1 MGDQLPLELGLGAPD
16 EATLEALR
24 DLLPGAFADGELS
37 AEGLLAT
44 LGLSPRSAGAERY
57 GFQWTGRAE
66 ALAAAR
72 ARPTGALIPDRARSR
87 AFDDAH
93 HVLIEGDNLEVLR
106 LLRPA
111 YAGTVKAII
120 LDPPYN
126 TAHDLIY
133 DDDFSDGVE
142 AYLRKTGQVD
152 EAGARRSSRAELDG
166 RKHSRWLSMMAPRLE
181 LARSLLRDDGCIF
194 VSIDHTESH
203 HLRLLMNA
211 VFGEENFVA
220 QIAWQK
226 RYTRANNTEKFT
238 SVVDQ
243 ILLYQRSSSFKANLL
258 PRTDRDAVE
267 FRNPDDDPR
276 GPWKLTSFLNQV
288 PPERRPNL
296 TYPITN
302 PNTGTVTENDRKAWR
317 VNREGYERLLSDNR
331 LWWGRD
337 GSRPVPQVKTF
348 LSEVRQG
355 LTPTNFWSHEYAGT
369 SDRAHDELKA
379 LFGRKI
385 FDTPKP
391 TLLIRRM
398 LEHATGP
405 GDLVLDFFAGSG
417 TTAAAV
423 MALNAE
429 DEGGRRTILVQL
441 PEPIEGAPDG
451 ELQTISD
458 ITRERVRRVG
468 DSLSDALSE
477 AARGYRVFRL
487 GRSERFVWPE
497 NVADD
502 ALGEVLSRCAEGAR
516 PESEGGLLFE
526 AILLAGLPLDSA
538 IESQTVAGAVVH
550 DVAAGAL
557 SVSLEATLDER
568 FFAALAERRP
578 KRVVVRDA
586 AFQDDQA
593 RLRAV
598 QILDRIGARLETL

>member
-1 MGDQLPLELGLGAPD
+1 MGDQLPLGLGLDAPH
-16 EATLEALR
+16 EAILEALR
-24 DLLPGAFADGELS
+24 DLLPGAFTDGELS
-37 AEGLLAT
+37 ADGLLLA
-44 LGLSPRSAGAERY
+44 LGLSQPETGTERY
-57 GFQWTGRAE
+57 AFQWAGRAE

-87 AFDDAH
+87 SFDDAH

-111 YAGTVKAII
+111 YAGTVKAIL

-142 AYLRKTGQVD
+142 AYLRQTGQVD
-152 EAGARRSSRAELDG
+152 GSGHRRSSRTELDG

-181 LARSLLRDDGCIF
+181 LARSLLRPDGCVF

-203 HLRLLMNA
+203 HLRMLMNA

-226 RYTRANNTEKFT
+226 RYTRANNTERFT

-243 ILLYQRSSSFKANLL
+243 ILLYQRSSAFRANLL
-258 PRTDRDAVE
+258 PRTDRDAIE

-302 PNTGTVTENDRKAWR
+302 PNTGKVTENDRKAWR
-317 VNREGYERLLSDNR
+317 VNREGYERLLSDGR

-337 GSRPVPQVKTF
+337 GTRPVPQVKTF

-405 GDLVLDFFAGSG
+405 DDLVLDFFAGSG

-423 MALNAE
+423 MELNAE
-429 DEGGRRTILVQL
+429 DGGARRAILVQL
-441 PEPIEGAPDG
+441 PEPLDGAAG
-451 ELQTISD
+451 SEYETLCD

-468 DSLSDALSE
+468 DSLAEHLSS

-487 GRSERFVWPE
+487 GHSERFVWPE
-497 NVADD
+497 GVTDAD
-502 ALGEVLSRCAEGAR
+502 LGDVLARSAEGAK
-516 PESEGGLLFE
+516 PASEGGLLFE
-526 AILLAGLPLDSA
+526 AILLAGLPLHSA
-538 IESQTVAGAVVH
+538 VETDTLAGAVLH
-550 DVAAGAL
+550 EVADGAL
-557 SVSLEATLDER
+557 TVSLEDTLGAR
-568 FFAALAERRP
+568 FFEALAERRP

-586 AFQDDQA
+586 AFSDDQA

-598 QILDRIGARLETL
+598 QILDRVGARLETL